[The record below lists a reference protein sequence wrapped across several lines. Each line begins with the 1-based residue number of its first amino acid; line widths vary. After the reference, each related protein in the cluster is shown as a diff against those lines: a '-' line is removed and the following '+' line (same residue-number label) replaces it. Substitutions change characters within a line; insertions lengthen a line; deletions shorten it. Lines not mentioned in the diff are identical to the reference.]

1 MNPDDLSSTVPSPAP
16 RCRILVLAVGG
27 GACASLSAIARDW
40 SPAPVLAALNTDR
53 VSLDATGIPLTIPL
67 GPDVAGG
74 RGAAGDP
81 TVGRMAAEESLD
93 AVRSLLPGHD
103 LLLLLAC
110 LGGGTGSGA
119 APVVARLARENGLLT
134 LAFVTTPFAF
144 EGLRRSDCASEALS
158 LLKRNADSVVVLPN
172 ESLHA
177 LLPENASL
185 SDAYAYVDRMM
196 AAAIRGLWVL
206 LTRDNLLNLDF
217 ADIQALVEHSGNE
230 CRFAYGEGRGPD
242 RAALA
247 LQSLLQSPML
257 ENGRVL
263 ANSGSVLLNIAGGAD
278 NPVTLTE
285 MNTIQ
290 QGLKTVLRP
299 GASLR
304 IGAMTL
310 QNWDDTLAVTVLAAD
325 RGAPPPL
332 PPAAPPST
340 VTARRP
346 ARRSKTPPQPELH
359 LVLESDAPS
368 PASSATPSPSAP
380 APRPAS
386 PVDDLD
392 TPTYIRRGVRIPS

>member
-1 MNPDDLSSTVPSPAP
+1 MTTPDDLSSPIPNPTG

-40 SPAPVLAALNTDR
+40 SPAPVFAALNTDR

-67 GPDVAGG
+67 GPDVSGG

-93 AVRSLLPGHD
+93 AIRSLMPGHD

-144 EGLRRSDCASEALS
+144 EGRRRSDCASEALS

-263 ANSGSVLLNIAGGAD
+263 ANSGSLLLNIAGGAD
-278 NPVTLTE
+278 TPVTLTE
-285 MNTIQ
+285 MTIVQ
-290 QGLKTVLRP
+290 NGLKSLLRP

-310 QNWDDTLAVTVLAAD
+310 PDWDDTLAVTVLAAD
-325 RGAPPPL
+325 RGAPPP
-332 PPAAPPST
+332 PPPSAAS
-340 VTARRP
+340 VQPPRR
-346 ARRSKTPPQPELH
+346 ASRRSKSPQQPELQ
-359 LVLESDAPS
+359 LVLEPTAPT
-368 PASSATPSPSAP
+368 AGTSSSPSADKESI
-380 APRPAS
+380 APP
-386 PVDDLD
+386 DDLD
-392 TPTYIRRGVRIPS
+392 IPTYIRRGVRIPS